1 MSHSVSCFKAHSWWN
16 LYGIAILGTVIYM
29 GADAGGRQSSTVFCG
44 APIVKGVLEKN
55 FTNVTRIVDELTT
68 AFK

>member
-1 MSHSVSCFKAHSWWN
+1 
-16 LYGIAILGTVIYM
+16 M

-68 AFK
+68 AFKWVLVFISIIYLYW